1 MYFTL
6 SAQEV
11 SAHGDRELGLYLQE
25 DTHACFHSTLDL
37 FGVVAVLDGQLMQP
51 GAFHLADP
59 LVGLFVRVDQQG
71 PLLAVLHQDGI
82 LC

>member
-1 MYFTL
+1 
-6 SAQEV
+6 
-11 SAHGDRELGLYLQE
+11 
-25 DTHACFHSTLDL
+25 
-37 FGVVAVLDGQLMQP
+37 MQP